1 MVLTD
6 LEGNIAYFIS
16 VKGFNS
22 IGQGPASAAVTAKT
36 RKSRE
41 FNTDSNH
48 ETLFTE
54 HMLPGRF
61 AWNWPSWMELSIS
74 TMECE

>member
-1 MVLTD
+1 MVLTG
-6 LEGNIAYFIS
+6 LEGNSVYLIT

-41 FNTDSNH
+41 FNTDANH
-48 ETLFTE
+48 EKLLTE
-54 HMLPGRF
+54 HMLASRF
-61 AWNWPSWMELSIS
+61 A
-74 TMECE
+74 